1 MKSPDPGTT
10 MALGA
15 AIGSL
20 VGVCYGNISLSM
32 SIGAGTGAIIGG
44 VFMLK
49 NKLFNTNQ
57 EQ

>member
-1 MKSPDPGTT
+1 